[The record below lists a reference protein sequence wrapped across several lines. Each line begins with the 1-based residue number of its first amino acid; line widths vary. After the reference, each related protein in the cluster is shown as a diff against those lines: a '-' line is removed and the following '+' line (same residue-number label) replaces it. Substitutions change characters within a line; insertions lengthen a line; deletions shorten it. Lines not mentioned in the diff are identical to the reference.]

1 MGKKS
6 TKENKKPYQIA
17 REDASLTRTQAS
29 DNTDGLLTERRIELI
44 EGNYTPHPDEVL
56 LMAKTYNRPEL
67 CNYYCTNECEIGKKF
82 VPQVETIHDLPQITL
97 GLLSTLNT
105 LNKERDEIINI
116 SADGLISEDEQEE
129 FQIFLSHLSEMSLAI
144 ETLKLWAEK
153 QL

>member
-29 DNTDGLLTERRIELI
+29 DNTGGLLTERRIELV

-56 LMAKTYNRPEL
+56 LMAETYNRPEL